1 MTPAEHYDEM
11 ERWLKAAEVAD
22 DSGYVM
28 VGNQAYHVTI
38 CLARAQVHAIAA
50 TTDPWPLR
58 GVVSSGHASP
68 AEFIGHVFA
77 PVCATCGLPPT
88 FGIHTR
94 RLYGDFVKRDGT
106 HTDTIQVPYDQET
119 EDETDS

>member
-28 VGNQAYHVTI
+28 VGNRAYHTTI

-50 TTDPWPLR
+50 STDPWPLR
-58 GVVSSGHASP
+58 GVVSPGHASP
-68 AEFIGHVFA
+68 AEFVPHPFVS
-77 PVCATCGLPPT
+77 VCATCGLL
-88 FGIHTR
+88 GDVAIHTR

-106 HTDTIQVPYDQET
+106 HTDTVQVPYDQEA